1 LGKPESKFLHIL
13 IRCPGKTTHEIGNN
27 VLFFARLDGLFGENI
42 QKTFKESVTRLTHQF
57 QNMITDMFG
66 GDLELAPDKIIQIT
80 RQCLHILEGEIKPHS
95 TGHPDITDATTCL
108 HRPEHVQMGLVI
120 DLEMGTDGR
129 GHAAGALTRSL
140 SPGALSTPHIGT
152 WTTHIGNIPLESW
165 QVGHSIHF
173 IEYGSAASGGNP
185 APLMQG
191 QGTK

>member
-1 LGKPESKFLHIL
+1 MMLPETLGIGSGYGDSCSV
-13 IRCPGKTTHEIGNN
+13 RCTSGVEH
-27 VLFFARLDGLFGENI
+27 GENI

-80 RQCLHILEGEIKPHS
+80 GQCLHILQGEIEPHPA
-95 TGHPDITDATTCL
+95 GHPDIADAATCL
-108 HRPEHVQMGLVI
+108 HRPEHIQMRLLI
-120 DLEMGTDGR
+120 DPEMGTDGR
-129 GHAAGALTRSL
+129 GHTAGSLTRSL

-173 IEYGSAASGGNP
+173 IEYGSAASGRNP

-191 QGTK
+191 QGAK